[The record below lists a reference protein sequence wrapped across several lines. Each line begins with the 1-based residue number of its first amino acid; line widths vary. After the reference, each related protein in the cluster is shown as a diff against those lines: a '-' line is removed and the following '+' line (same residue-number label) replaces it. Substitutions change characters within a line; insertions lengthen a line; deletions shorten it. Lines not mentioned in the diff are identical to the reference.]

1 MWPHYVLWLTPQ
13 FILSTSLSVELL
25 LERLNYQMLFLGDIY
40 FFFFA
45 TWVMAEW
52 YAKPIKKKSNCS
64 YLTPGGEHHE
74 STTGECYKASVTLR
88 GFYCMSRISKTKNPA
103 QGLISLNN
111 ALIFLI
117 HLLLIA
123 HKESGWLYFLICNW
137 TFCFPT
143 GGRRFPRCAGEAV
156 RWLC

>member
-1 MWPHYVLWLTPQ
+1 MASLCSLTDTTVYSQHGFICWTAFGEDELSNAVLGW
-13 FILSTSLSVELL
+13 F
-25 LERLNYQMLFLGDIY
+25 FY
-40 FFFFA
+40 FFG

-52 YAKPIKKKSNCS
+52 YAKPIKKSNCS

-123 HKESGWLYFLICNW
+123 HKESGWLYFLIYNW
-137 TFCFPT
+137 TLCFPP